1 MIEIEDNIREGCNTA
16 FINFKNQIYSNLA
29 FQPKIITNNEEQNEY
44 VLNVLE
50 QRIRD
55 CNCFYISVAFISKG
69 GISKFKSV
77 FREFANKGEKAH
89 GFILTT
95 DYKLFNEPEVLD
107 FLLQFENIDV
117 KIYKVNEDEENGGF
131 HTKGYIF
138 EKDEKFNIIIGSSNL
153 TFYALT
159 KNKEWNTETISTK
172 DGEYTRQIISEFYK
186 YWDSEKSVYYKDY
199 KDCYKEK
206 FQLFKKQKQIA
217 LRENPIKIKK
227 ATLKPNDMQA
237 TFISNM
243 RELRDKNKDH
253 ALLISATGTGKT
265 YASAFE
271 VRTEVEEKKL
281 QRMLFIVHRKK
292 IAKQAKDTF
301 ENVFSDK
308 ISMGLYFADYKETN
322 ARFVFSTLDTLR
334 DKDKREIFPE
344 NAFDTIIID
353 EVHRAGSNG
362 YQQIMNYFKPKLWL
376 GMSATPERSD
386 DFDIF
391 KLFDHNIAYEIR
403 LQEALKENLLCP
415 FDYYGISDLQ
425 IDGKTF
431 SDADFKN
438 FNKITSDQRVEHIIK
453 EIKYYGYSGERV
465 KGLIFVNKLKV
476 ANELSKKFN
485 ERGYRTV
492 SLHGGGDEKYQQYI
506 EDCIDRLTDDSIPR
520 EEQLDYLFTVDIFNE
535 GVDIPEINQI
545 VMLRP
550 TKSIIVFVQQLG
562 RGLRKHDSKE
572 FVTILD
578 FIGNYNNNYLI
589 PMALTGSKSY
599 DKDDMRKPLT
609 HGKAVIP
616 GASTIHFD
624 EITRKRI
631 LKSIDRAFTNS
642 LKLLHESYK
651 NLKFRLGRIPTIKDF
666 DDNDVID
673 VEKFFTVIDSYY
685 EYLLKYEKD
694 YKVRLSDSQRNIL
707 KVISNEFAIGVRP
720 DELII
725 LSLLIKNEANILDS
739 YLKVMK
745 EDYNLEPTQ
754 LEIENVLANL
764 TNSFR
769 IPSVQSKNTDCI
781 FVNSSDGI
789 ISINQNFQEN
799 LKNDDFKEMVS
810 QLIEHGLMKYKN
822 KYSELYQ
829 DTRLSL
835 WKKYTVFDVEKLLGW
850 DKEIIANS
858 IGGYWYNEHS
868 NTFPVFINYQKDDDA
883 IPYNDKFLSQNEII
897 AISKKPRKIGS
908 KDAEKIFRRNEK
920 YKDTKFYLFIRK
932 DKKDDDAKDYYF
944 LGEINSSGEPIP
956 DKLNG
961 KTDIFK
967 IHYLLETPVEK
978 NLYDYILEDIY
989 EDD

>member
-1 MIEIEDNIREGCNTA
+1 MVQIEKEIQDGCHTA
-16 FINFKNQIYSNLA
+16 FIDYTNQIQSNLA
-29 FQPKIITNNEEQNEY
+29 FQPKIITNNDETKEY
-44 VLNVLE
+44 VLNTLE

-55 CNCFYISVAFISKG
+55 CDCFYISVAFISNG

-77 FREFANKGEKAH
+77 FREFAKKGEKAH
-89 GFILTT
+89 GYILTT
-95 DYKLFNEPEVLD
+95 DYKLFNEPEALD
-107 FLLQFENIDV
+107 FLLQFDNVDV
-117 KIYKVNEDEENGGF
+117 KIYKVDEDEKSGGF

-172 DGEYTRQIISEFYK
+172 DGEYTRQILTEFEK
-186 YWDSEKSVYYKDY
+186 YWNSEKSVYYKDY
-199 KDCYKEK
+199 KDCYKER
-206 FQLFKKQKQIA
+206 FQLGKKQKQIA
-217 LRENPIKIKK
+217 LRENPIKIQKVE
-227 ATLKPNDMQA
+227 LEPNDMQA
-237 TFISNM
+237 AFISNM
-243 RELRDKNKDH
+243 RKLRNDKRDR

-271 VRTEVEEKKL
+271 VRTEVEEENL

-292 IAKQAKDTF
+292 IAKQAKETF

-334 DKDKREIFPE
+334 DKEKREKFKE
-344 NAFDTIIID
+344 DAFDTIIID
-353 EVHRAGSNG
+353 EVHRAGSDG

-391 KLFDHNIAYEIR
+391 NLFNHNIAYEIR
-403 LQEALKENLLCP
+403 LQQALKENLLCP

-431 SDADFKN
+431 SDEDFSN
-438 FNKITSDQRVEHIIK
+438 FNKITSDQRVEHIIR

-465 KGLIFVNKLKV
+465 KGLIFVNKLEV
-476 ANELSKKFN
+476 ADELSKKFN

-506 EDCIDRLTDDSIPR
+506 ENCIDRLTDDSIPR

-550 TKSIIVFVQQLG
+550 TKSIIIFVQQLG
-562 RGLRKHDSKE
+562 RGLRKHASKE

-609 HGKAVIP
+609 HGQSVIP
-616 GASTIHFD
+616 GAATIHFD

-631 LKSIDRAFTNS
+631 LKSIDRASTNS
-642 LKLLHESYK
+642 LTLLHESYK
-651 NLKFRLGRIPTIKDF
+651 NLKYRLGRIPTIKDF
-666 DDNDVID
+666 DENDVID
-673 VEKFFTVIDSYY
+673 VEKFFTVKKSYY
-685 EYLLKYEKD
+685 EYLLAYEED
-694 YKVRLSDSQRNIL
+694 YKVKLSDSQRNIL
-707 KVISNEFAIGVRP
+707 RVISNEFAIGVRP

-725 LSLLIKNEANILDS
+725 LSLLLQGESDILPV
-739 YLKVMK
+739 YLEKMK
-745 EDYNLEPTQ
+745 KEFNLEPTD
-754 LEIENVLANL
+754 LEIKNVIANL
-764 TNSFR
+764 TNNFR
-769 IPSVQSKNTDCI
+769 VPSVQTRNTDCI
-781 FVNSSDGI
+781 FVNSNNETV
-789 ISINQNFQEN
+789 SINQDFQKLLEN
-799 LKNDDFKEMVS
+799 IDFKNMISE
-810 QLIEHGLMKYKN
+810 LIAHGLMKYKN

-829 DTRLSL
+829 DSRLSL
-835 WKKYTVFDVEKLLGW
+835 WKKYTVFDVEKLLAW
-850 DKEIIANS
+850 DKEVNAQS
-858 IGGYWYNEHS
+858 VGGYWYNEYS
-868 NTFPVFINYQKDDDA
+868 NTFAVFINYKKDNDA
-883 IPYNDKFLSQNEII
+883 IQYEDKFLSQNEII
-897 AISKKPRKIGS
+897 AISKNPRKIDS
-908 KDAEKIFRRNEK
+908 SDAEKIFRKSEK
-920 YKDTKFYLFIRK
+920 YQTTKFYLFVRK
-932 DKKDDDAKDYYF
+932 DKNDADAKEYYF
-944 LGEINSSGEPIP
+944 LGSINSSGDPIP
-956 DKLNG
+956 DKIDG

-989 EDD
+989 EID